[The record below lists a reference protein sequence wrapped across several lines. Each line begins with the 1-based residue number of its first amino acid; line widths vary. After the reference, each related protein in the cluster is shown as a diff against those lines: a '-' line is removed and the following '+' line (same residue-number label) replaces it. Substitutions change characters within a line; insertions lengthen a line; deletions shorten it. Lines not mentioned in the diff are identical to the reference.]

1 MYEENINNMKN
12 STVENIIFI
21 ILFNLWML
29 LLWGFDIVAFDNIFE
44 ADYYWYVWPITVISH
59 IATIVGWIL
68 LSKRK
73 DKDGKIFAC
82 FTAMLALG
90 ILIFMISGL
99 TDPRFDYD
107 LSMYILCLI
116 ALFVP
121 IVITFISI
129 IMLIKFVIQKIKT
142 NN

>member
-1 MYEENINNMKN
+1 MKN

-29 LLWGFDIVAFDNIFE
+29 LLWEADINVFDNIFE
-44 ADYYWYVWPITVISH
+44 ADYYWYVWPIAVISH

-73 DKDGKIFAC
+73 DKNGKIFAC

-90 ILIFMISGL
+90 ILIFTIFVF
-99 TDPRFDYD
+99 TDSMFEWD

-129 IMLIKFVIQKIKT
+129 IMLIKFAIQKIKT